1 MSEAYETTIYRDSDN
16 SIIHIDTSV
25 SNEKYRLRKY
35 AKDFDLKLVHDELD
49 TGGYT
54 GLDVDANQFA
64 VRFDRDGYI
73 TISKRREY
81 SDEERAALV
90 ERARVNLGRQTAE

>member
-35 AKDFDLKLVHDELD
+35 AKDFGLKLVHDEID

-54 GLDVDANQFA
+54 GLNVDANQFA
-64 VRFDRDGYI
+64 VMFDRDGYI

-90 ERARVNLGRQTAE
+90 ERARVNLGR